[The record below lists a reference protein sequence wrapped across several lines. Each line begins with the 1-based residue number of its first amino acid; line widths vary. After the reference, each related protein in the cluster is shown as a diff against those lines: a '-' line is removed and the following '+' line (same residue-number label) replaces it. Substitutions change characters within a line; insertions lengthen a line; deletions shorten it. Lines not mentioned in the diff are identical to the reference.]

1 MSTPIGQ
8 SCTARADW
16 QIKICLHLSLNIG
29 PYLGILFHDSIDFLH
44 CWYLHK
50 TRYCM
55 RIESSFTNEK
65 NANEINNNTVDS
77 GDIYNVL
84 YIQIF

>member
-1 MSTPIGQ
+1 
-8 SCTARADW
+8 
-16 QIKICLHLSLNIG
+16 
-29 PYLGILFHDSIDFLH
+29 
-44 CWYLHK
+44 
-50 TRYCM
+50 M